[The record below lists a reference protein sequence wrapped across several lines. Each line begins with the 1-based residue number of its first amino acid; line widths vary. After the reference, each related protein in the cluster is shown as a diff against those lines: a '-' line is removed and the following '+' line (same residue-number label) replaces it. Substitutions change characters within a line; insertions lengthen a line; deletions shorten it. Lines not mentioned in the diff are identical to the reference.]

1 MKKSNKDILGFQMLS
16 MLSQVDG
23 DFTAEEGR
31 IIVDYITKNFPL
43 GSNLDAAMDE
53 LSLVDIEDYMP
64 HFEKAAIDFMEESN
78 EKERIDF
85 LRFAM
90 KLINADEIIAREED
104 KMISNLFTWWG
115 I

>member
-1 MKKSNKDILGFQMLS
+1 MLS

-53 LSLVDIEDYMP
+53 LSLVDIEDYM
-64 HFEKAAIDFMEESN
+64 
-78 EKERIDF
+78 
-85 LRFAM
+85 
-90 KLINADEIIAREED
+90 
-104 KMISNLFTWWG
+104 G
-115 I
+115 